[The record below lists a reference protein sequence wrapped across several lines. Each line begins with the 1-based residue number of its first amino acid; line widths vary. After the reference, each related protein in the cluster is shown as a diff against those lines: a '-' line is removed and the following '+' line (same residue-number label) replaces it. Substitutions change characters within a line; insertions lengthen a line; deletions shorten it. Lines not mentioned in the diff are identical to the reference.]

1 MALLGEDELCFCDL
15 IAILDLARSTI
26 SRHLAYLRNGG
37 LVTGERRGKW
47 MYYQLTTGKDRLTYN
62 LLERKQSQAP
72 RLHAVTHARIE
83 GL

>member
-37 LVTGERRGKW
+37 LVVP
-47 MYYQLTTGKDRLTYN
+47 DHRLYN
-62 LLERKQSQAP
+62 YVFSIP
-72 RLHAVTHARIE
+72 
-83 GL
+83 